1 MTRTL
6 ARMTALGAAL
16 LALASCGGASRD
28 KSLDSLNA
36 DMLDTGGNAA
46 VTAALNDQIM
56 VDPSLASQS
65 NADAIRP
72 PHQPYSAPVPP
83 DDIAKRPPPADGDKL
98 LRAPAAVAAQGCTQ
112 CRAADDSTTL
122 GALAGQQDGGCGAS
136 LTYSARWASR
146 LPKGLPLYP
155 GANVLE
161 AAGSEKAPCALRAVS
176 FSTVQP
182 IQYMLDWYYTQLT
195 RGGYTAEHQTDGA
208 QHILGGTR
216 ARDDAAYVLYMTP
229 RVDGGTDIDLV
240 ANRGL

>member
-1 MTRTL
+1 
-6 ARMTALGAAL
+6 MTALGAAL
-16 LALASCGGASRD
+16 LVLAGCGGASRD

-36 DMLDTGGNAA
+36 EMLDTGGNAA
-46 VTAALNDQIM
+46 VSAALNDQIM

-83 DDIAKRPPPADGDKL
+83 DDVAKRPPPPDEKL
-98 LRAPAAVAAQGCTQ
+98 LRAPAPVAAQGCAQ
-112 CRAADDSTTL
+112 CQAAADSTTL
-122 GALAGQQDGGCGAS
+122 GALAGRQDGGCGAS

-146 LPKGLPLYP
+146 LPNGLPLYP
-155 GANVLE
+155 GASVSE

-176 FSTVQP
+176 FSTTQP

-195 RGGYTAEHQTDGA
+195 RGGYSAEHQSDGT

-216 ARDDAAYVLYMTP
+216 TKDDAAYVLYMTP
-229 RVDGGTDIDLV
+229 RADGGTDIDLV

>member
-122 GALAGQQDGGCGAS
+122 GALAGQQDGGAVEERVRQPAAGWRVRRVAHLFRALGQPLAEGPSPLSRRQCAGGGGQRKGALCAARGQLFDGSADPVHARLVLYPAHPWRLYGGAS
-136 LTYSARWASR
+136 DRRGTA
-146 LPKGLPLYP
+146 YP
-155 GANVLE
+155 GRH
-161 AAGSEKAPCALRAVS
+161 PC
-176 FSTVQP
+176 Q
-182 IQYMLDWYYTQLT
+182 
-195 RGGYTAEHQTDGA
+195 G
-208 QHILGGTR
+208 
-216 ARDDAAYVLYMTP
+216 
-229 RVDGGTDIDLV
+229 
-240 ANRGL
+240 